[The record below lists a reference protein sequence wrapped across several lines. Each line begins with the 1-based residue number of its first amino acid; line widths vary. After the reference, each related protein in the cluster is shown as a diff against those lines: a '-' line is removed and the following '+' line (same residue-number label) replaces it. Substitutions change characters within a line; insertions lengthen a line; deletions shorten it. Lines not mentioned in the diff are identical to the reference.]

1 MRLIL
6 LLLFLAVATHAGLL
20 DLGKVKEFF
29 KGGNLGEKIKA
40 ATLSK
45 FKKLFEKTGVLS
57 LGSKLTELRSKMM
70 KKLQLSN
77 EKKAE
82 IDRKLKL
89 FEKTGV
95 LSLGSK
101 LTELRSKMMKKLQ
114 LSNEKKAEIDRKL
127 KEIEERR
134 DDTVEDLKDTIFEI
148 NSEKNVGKTLFQSD
162 ILLTKRQQEEVMEGR
177 RRNVRSIKRQAFKD
191 QAYPNTTW
199 QQGVFYRFDDGV
211 DFITK
216 RIFEKGAKQWEEA
229 TCLNFTED
237 KDKKGSLVVEEAS
250 VVRWPIDNISAE
262 NSIVLI
268 KEDGCWSYVGRS
280 RWLESLH
287 MNSVTRLGSS
297 TPCHDTIVMNFIT
310 VVLDNVVEGFVDQYV
325 KETNETTTNYGFTY
339 DYGSIMHYGAAS
351 ASHNKKPTMQCARMR
366 PSAKCQNGG
375 FPHPR
380 NCSECIC
387 PSGYGGTL
395 CDKRPPGCG
404 DTLKATERK
413 QIIVKRLGFGGVRDE
428 FEFCNYWI
436 EADEGKKIE
445 ITVKSISH
453 GYAHDGCI
461 LGGVEIK
468 TTDDQTRTGYRFC
481 SPTYRDA
488 VLVSASNRVPIIMF
502 NRAGQ
507 QQFILEYKIKS

>member
-1 MRLIL
+1 
-6 LLLFLAVATHAGLL
+6 
-20 DLGKVKEFF
+20 
-29 KGGNLGEKIKA
+29 
-40 ATLSK
+40 
-45 FKKLFEKTGVLS
+45 
-57 LGSKLTELRSKMM
+57 
-70 KKLQLSN
+70 
-77 EKKAE
+77 
-82 IDRKLKL
+82 
-89 FEKTGV
+89 
-95 LSLGSK
+95 
-101 LTELRSKMMKKLQ
+101 
-114 LSNEKKAEIDRKL
+114 
-127 KEIEERR
+127 
-134 DDTVEDLKDTIFEI
+134 
-148 NSEKNVGKTLFQSD
+148 
-162 ILLTKRQQEEVMEGR
+162 
-177 RRNVRSIKRQAFKD
+177 
-191 QAYPNTTW
+191 

-237 KDKKGSLVVEEAS
+237 KDKK
-250 VVRWPIDNISAE
+250 AE

-268 KEDGCWSYVGRS
+268 KEDGCWSYVGRVGGEQPLSLGDGCDQVGIATHELGHALGLFHTMS
-280 RWLESLH
+280 RYDRDE
-287 MNSVTRLGSS
+287 
-297 TPCHDTIVMNFIT
+297 FIT

-351 ASHNKKPTMQCARMR
+351 ASHNKKPTMVANDTRYQESMGSQIISFIDKSMINDHYNCKAKC
-366 PSAKCQNGG
+366 PNATSAKCQNGG

-380 NCSECIC
+380 KCSECIC

-468 TTDDQTRTGYRFC
+468 TTEDQTRTGYRFC